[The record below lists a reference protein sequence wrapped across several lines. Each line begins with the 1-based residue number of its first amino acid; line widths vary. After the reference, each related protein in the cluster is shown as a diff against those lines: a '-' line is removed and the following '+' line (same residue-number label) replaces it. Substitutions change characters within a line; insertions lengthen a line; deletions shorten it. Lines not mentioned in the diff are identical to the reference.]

1 MKTPYFIKH
10 RHELKPRE
18 IVRLNKGEVNAVKIK
33 LKTKNLILICTT
45 EIALSLLSEVGNPL
59 DCEIQ
64 CLEEIN

>member
-1 MKTPYFIKH
+1 MQTTPYFIKH

-18 IVRLNKGEVNAVKIK
+18 IVRLNKGEVNAVKIR
-33 LKTKNLILICTT
+33 LKNDDLILICTT

-64 CLEEIN
+64 CLDD